1 MQISSCFSKAA
12 SAAWIAWI
20 ACLASLLPLASAS
33 AATASPLVE
42 ACLSAA
48 ASKHKVAYELL
59 RAIAEHESA
68 FNHLGV
74 GRNRDASSD
83 YGLMQIN
90 SSWLPTLA
98 RFGITRQK
106 LFDPCVNAD
115 VGAWI
120 LAGNFRTMG
129 LTWDAVGAYNA
140 RTPAKRLVYANGV
153 YRRLQTYVQIRVKRQ
168 AAALPPPAP
177 AAETTALNDLLA
189 KENQDD
195 F

>member
-1 MQISSCFSKAA
+1 MQISSSFSKAA
-12 SAAWIAWI
+12 TAACVAS
-20 ACLASLLPLASAS
+20 LASLLPLASAS

-42 ACLSAA
+42 ACLVAA
-48 ASKHKVAYELL
+48 ASKHHVAYALL
-59 RAIAEHESA
+59 RSIAEHESG
-68 FNHLGV
+68 FNPLAIGA
-74 GRNRDASSD
+74 NRDASSD

-120 LAGNFRTMG
+120 LANNIRAMG

-153 YRRLQTYVQIRVKRQ
+153 YRRLQTFVQLRAQRQ
-168 AAALPPPAP
+168 VAALPPPAP
-177 AAETTALNDLLA
+177 AAETTAQNDLLA
-189 KENQDD
+189 KESQDD